1 MDPHLYHEMLTKKIL
16 DEKFKTGHLNNLSI
30 PEKLETISKINPFGE
45 RVKAL
50 QANSERSLNTILL
63 YTFGDYKWKFTK
75 EDIDKLEYKEP
86 PADEDVFIQGTNL
99 NQEAKR
105 LYIFMEGEKASKE
118 KLSEI
123 LLVMLENLHPDEGKI
138 LKGIFEGNSPYK
150 NITKKLVA
158 TAFPDLFPDYK
169 EEEKKPEGKS
179 NPTPKPSGGSKKK
192 STKQTEPTPEK
203 TEENKEEQN
212 ADLSV

>member
-1 MDPHLYHEMLTKKIL
+1 
-16 DEKFKTGHLNNLSI
+16 LNNLSI
-30 PEKLETISKINPFGE
+30 PEKLETISKINPFSE

-75 EDIDKLEYKEP
+75 EDVDKIEYKEP

-192 STKQTEPTPEK
+192 STKQTEPAPEK
-203 TEENKEEQN
+203 TEDKKEESN

>member
-30 PEKLETISKINPFGE
+30 PEKLETISKINPFSE

-75 EDIDKLEYKEP
+75 EDVDKIEYKEP

-192 STKQTEPTPEK
+192 STKQTEPAPEK
-203 TEENKEEQN
+203 TEDKKEESN

>member
-1 MDPHLYHEMLTKKIL
+1 M
-16 DEKFKTGHLNNLSI
+16 NNLSI
-30 PEKLETISKINPFGE
+30 PEKLETISKINPFSE

-75 EDIDKLEYKEP
+75 EDIDKIEYKEP

-192 STKQTEPTPEK
+192 STKQTEPALEK
-203 TEENKEEQN
+203 TEENKEESN

>member
-1 MDPHLYHEMLTKKIL
+1 M
-16 DEKFKTGHLNNLSI
+16 NNLSI
-30 PEKLETISKINPFGE
+30 PEKLETISKINPFSE

-75 EDIDKLEYKEP
+75 EDVDKLEYKEP

-203 TEENKEEQN
+203 NEENKEEQN

>member
-1 MDPHLYHEMLTKKIL
+1 M
-16 DEKFKTGHLNNLSI
+16 NNLSI
-30 PEKLETISKINPFGE
+30 PEKLETISKINPFSE

-75 EDIDKLEYKEP
+75 EDVDKLEYKEP

-138 LKGIFEGNSPYK
+138 LKGMFEGNSPYK

-192 STKQTEPTPEK
+192 STKQTEPAPEK
-203 TEENKEEQN
+203 TEENKEESN

>member
-1 MDPHLYHEMLTKKIL
+1 
-16 DEKFKTGHLNNLSI
+16 LNNLSI
-30 PEKLETISKINPFGE
+30 PEKLETISKINPFSE

-105 LYIFMEGEKASKE
+105 LYIFVEGEKASKE

-138 LKGIFEGNSPYK
+138 LKGMFEGNSPYK
-150 NITKKLVA
+150 NITKKLVT

-192 STKQTEPTPEK
+192 STKQTEPQTEK
-203 TEENKEEQN
+203 SSEGSEVAESQESKEEG
-212 ADLSV
+212 SESE

>member
-1 MDPHLYHEMLTKKIL
+1 MDPHLYHEMLTQKIL

-30 PEKLETISKINPFGE
+30 PEKLETISKINPFSE

-75 EDIDKLEYKEP
+75 EDIDKIEYKEP

-192 STKQTEPTPEK
+192 STKQTEPALEK
-203 TEENKEEQN
+203 TEENKEESN

>member
-1 MDPHLYHEMLTKKIL
+1 
-16 DEKFKTGHLNNLSI
+16 LNNLSI
-30 PEKLETISKINPFGE
+30 PEKLETISKINPFSE

-192 STKQTEPTPEK
+192 STKQTEPAPEK
-203 TEENKEEQN
+203 TEDKKEESN

>member
-1 MDPHLYHEMLTKKIL
+1 MLTQKIL

-30 PEKLETISKINPFGE
+30 PEKLETISKINPFSE

-105 LYIFMEGEKASKE
+105 LYIFVEGEKASKE

-138 LKGIFEGNSPYK
+138 LKGMFEGNSPYK
-150 NITKKLVA
+150 NITKKLVT

-192 STKQTEPTPEK
+192 STKQTEPQTEK
-203 TEENKEEQN
+203 SSEGSEVAESQESKEEG
-212 ADLSV
+212 SESE

>member
-1 MDPHLYHEMLTKKIL
+1 M
-16 DEKFKTGHLNNLSI
+16 NNLSI
-30 PEKLETISKINPFGE
+30 PEKLETISKINPFSE

-75 EDIDKLEYKEP
+75 EDVDKIEYKEP

-192 STKQTEPTPEK
+192 STKQTEPAPEK
-203 TEENKEEQN
+203 TEDKKEESN

>member
-1 MDPHLYHEMLTKKIL
+1 M
-16 DEKFKTGHLNNLSI
+16 NNLSI
-30 PEKLETISKINPFGE
+30 PEKLETISKINPFSE

-75 EDIDKLEYKEP
+75 EDVDKLEYKEP

-138 LKGIFEGNSPYK
+138 LKGMFEGNSPYK

>member
-1 MDPHLYHEMLTKKIL
+1 
-16 DEKFKTGHLNNLSI
+16 LNNLSI
-30 PEKLETISKINPFGE
+30 PEKLETISKINPFSE

-75 EDIDKLEYKEP
+75 EDVDKLEYKEP

-138 LKGIFEGNSPYK
+138 LKGMFEGNSPYK

-192 STKQTEPTPEK
+192 STKQTEPAPEK
-203 TEENKEEQN
+203 TEENKEESN

>member
-1 MDPHLYHEMLTKKIL
+1 M
-16 DEKFKTGHLNNLSI
+16 NNLSI
-30 PEKLETISKINPFGE
+30 PEKLETISKINPFSE

-75 EDIDKLEYKEP
+75 EDVDKIEYKEP

-169 EEEKKPEGKS
+169 EEEKKPEGNA

-192 STKQTEPTPEK
+192 STKQTEPAPEK
-203 TEENKEEQN
+203 TEGKKEESN

>member
-1 MDPHLYHEMLTKKIL
+1 M
-16 DEKFKTGHLNNLSI
+16 NNLSI
-30 PEKLETISKINPFGE
+30 PEKLETISKINPFSE

-75 EDIDKLEYKEP
+75 EDVDKIEYKEP

-192 STKQTEPTPEK
+192 STKQTEPAPEK
-203 TEENKEEQN
+203 TEENKEESN

>member
-1 MDPHLYHEMLTKKIL
+1 MLTQKIL

-30 PEKLETISKINPFGE
+30 PEKLETISKINPFSE

-138 LKGIFEGNSPYK
+138 LKGMFEGNSPYK
-150 NITKKLVA
+150 NITKKLVT

-192 STKQTEPTPEK
+192 STKQTEPQTEK
-203 TEENKEEQN
+203 SSEGSEVAESQESKEEG
-212 ADLSV
+212 SESE

>member
-1 MDPHLYHEMLTKKIL
+1 M
-16 DEKFKTGHLNNLSI
+16 NNLSI
-30 PEKLETISKINPFGE
+30 PEKLETISKINPFSE

-192 STKQTEPTPEK
+192 STKQTEPAPEK
-203 TEENKEEQN
+203 TEDKKEESN

>member
-1 MDPHLYHEMLTKKIL
+1 M
-16 DEKFKTGHLNNLSI
+16 NNLSI
-30 PEKLETISKINPFGE
+30 PEKLETISKINPFSE

-75 EDIDKLEYKEP
+75 EDVDKLEYKEP

-192 STKQTEPTPEK
+192 STKQTEPAPEK

>member
-30 PEKLETISKINPFGE
+30 PEKLETISKINPFSE

-75 EDIDKLEYKEP
+75 EDVDKLEYKEP

>member
-1 MDPHLYHEMLTKKIL
+1 M
-16 DEKFKTGHLNNLSI
+16 NNLSI
-30 PEKLETISKINPFGE
+30 PEKLETISKINPFSE

-75 EDIDKLEYKEP
+75 EDVDKLEYKEP

-138 LKGIFEGNSPYK
+138 LKGMFEGKSPYK

-203 TEENKEEQN
+203 NEDKKEEQN

>member
-1 MDPHLYHEMLTKKIL
+1 MLTQKIL

-30 PEKLETISKINPFGE
+30 PEKLETISKINPFSE

-105 LYIFMEGEKASKE
+105 LYIFVEGEKASKE

-150 NITKKLVA
+150 NITKKLVT

-192 STKQTEPTPEK
+192 STKQTEPQTEK
-203 TEENKEEQN
+203 SSEGSEVAESQESKEEG
-212 ADLSV
+212 SESE